1 MFSISLGPYVLV
13 CSLICIFFLFM
24 AYLNGSFLRNMTL
37 SAGASTF
44 PMVSVLIPA
53 RNEEHNIRNC
63 LNSLLAQHYP
73 NYEILVI
80 DDNSSD
86 RTGEIIE
93 EYAVQHRNIRAYRG
107 SELPEGWNGKP
118 FACQQLAEHARGE
131 YLLFT
136 DADTVHSPQSISWA
150 VNNALGHRV
159 DCLSAYPKHE
169 IRSLG
174 ESMIV
179 PVIYLMTAFFMPL
192 WLIPR
197 RNSKIFSFAIGQFIL
212 CRADAFWGVDGFN
225 GIAGS
230 LVEDMALVK
239 RMKAFGFRTIFLD
252 AKNHIR
258 CRMYVGFKGSVRG
271 IVKSVYAA
279 LNQNTMAVAGMW
291 FLILFAVELPLIN
304 LVYQALSRGRVLFSS
319 IPVMI
324 FFTSWYKTLSDR
336 EIGIL
341 MVFLYPIIFFN
352 LLWLSLVS
360 LVKTGYGRGTL
371 WKGRLVK
378 CSPQVPELE
387 QDMLAVRF
395 VEKKR

>member
-279 LNQNTMAVAGMW
+279 LNHGGGRDVVSDFVCRGTPSHQSRVSGTFQGARTL
-291 FLILFAVELPLIN
+291 LIDTRHDLFYKLVQDIVRSGNWNPHGLPLSDHFLQSA
-304 LVYQALSRGRVLFSS
+304 LVIPGLSRKDRVRQRHSVERKARQVL
-319 IPVMI
+319 PTGARV
-324 FFTSWYKTLSDR
+324 
-336 EIGIL
+336 G
-341 MVFLYPIIFFN
+341 
-352 LLWLSLVS
+352 
-360 LVKTGYGRGTL
+360 TGYAR
-371 WKGRLVK
+371 
-378 CSPQVPELE
+378 CSVC
-387 QDMLAVRF
+387 
-395 VEKKR
+395 